1 MEETRMTAP
10 TSSEASEV
18 NQPVWLVADI
28 QVCLFCFS
36 VRLWPNRYFKIH
48 KTFPKKS
55 VFFGDLPGLGALTTY
70 HFCPTAYLIFVT
82 YALLCAKASLKMH
95 RCKRLTNIMYA
106 LLFFIQRYLNIL
118 PISTLFSIAKKQ
130 PQIPAPPSISSPL
143 LLILLHTPTNLL
155 PLQSPEYTRHE
166 I

>member
-28 QVCLFCFS
+28 LVYFVLLFACDQIAT
-36 VRLWPNRYFKIH
+36 LKYIH
-48 KTFPKKS
+48 KTFPKKR
-55 VFFGDLPGLGALTTY
+55 FFWDLSGLGALTTY

-143 LLILLHTPTNLL
+143 LLILLHTPTN
-155 PLQSPEYTRHE
+155 PLRSPE
-166 I
+166 